1 MSHEQE
7 ASHRIRVV
15 GLCGSLRQ
23 GSYTEMAMRIALEG
37 AEEVGAETDLID
49 LRRLDLIFCDGKD
62 DESAYPPGVFELRE
76 RVGCAQGLILGTP
89 EYHGGFSGVLKNAID
104 LMGSDELGGKT
115 VGLVGV
121 SGGKMGASGAFTGL
135 RLVCRSV
142 HARVITHQASIPQA
156 WKEFDESG
164 KLKDRSLANR
174 IKDVGRQVSRYAY
187 LHSAPQIEQI
197 LNRWD
202 RSVDGEDPGTL

>member
-1 MSHEQE
+1 MSHEQKP
-7 ASHRIRVV
+7 SDKIRVV

-23 GSYTEMAMRIALEG
+23 GSYTEMALRIALEG
-37 AEEVGAETDLID
+37 AQEVGAETDLID
-49 LRRLDLIFCDGKD
+49 LRQLELIFCDGKD
-62 DESAYPPGVFELRE
+62 DESGYPPGVFELRE
-76 RVGCAQGLILGTP
+76 RVGSAQGLILGTP

-142 HARVITHQASIPQA
+142 RARVIPHQASIPQA
-156 WKEFDESG
+156 WKEFDDSG
-164 KLKDRSLANR
+164 ELKDRSLANR
-174 IKDVGRQVSRYAY
+174 VKDVGRQVSRCAF
-187 LHSAPQIEQI
+187 LHTSPEIGRI
-197 LNRWD
+197 LDHWD
-202 RSVDGEDPGTL
+202 RSVGADDSATG